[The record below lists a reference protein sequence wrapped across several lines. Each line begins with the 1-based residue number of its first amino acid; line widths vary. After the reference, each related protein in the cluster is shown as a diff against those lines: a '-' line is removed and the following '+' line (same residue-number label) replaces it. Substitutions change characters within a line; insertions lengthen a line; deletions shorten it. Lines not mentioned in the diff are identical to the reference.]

1 MMNVTKR
8 NGKKEPVNFNK
19 ISERLKKLIN
29 VNNEPL
35 QVDVMLVAQKVV
47 AGLYDG
53 VTTRELDNLAA
64 ETAAG
69 MVMIHP
75 DYDRLAARIEISSL
89 HKETSGTFSDK
100 ITRLADIRIISNN
113 YRDYVSRNRR
123 TLDDIVD
130 YARDYS
136 FDFFGIRT
144 LKRSYLL
151 KDDAKNIVER
161 PQDMWLRVASFIHGE
176 DWDRVKETY
185 RLLSHKYFTHAT
197 PTLFNAGTVRP
208 QLSSCFLLDIADDSI
223 EGIYKTLSDCAKISQ
238 SAGGIGLAIH
248 KIRSTGSY
256 ISGTNGVSNGIV
268 PMLRVFDTT
277 ARYVD
282 QGGGKRKGSI
292 AVYLEPWHAD
302 IFEFLELKKNHGKE
316 ELRAR
321 DLFYAMWIPDLFM
334 RRVEEDGEWTLFDP
348 KRASGLIDAYG
359 KDFDK
364 LYSALE
370 AEAKKSGVS
379 NDNPGNDSYGVK
391 EQFKTAKTIKARDLW
406 DRIIASQIETGTPYM
421 LYKDAANLKSNQQN
435 VGTIKSSNLCTEIL
449 EYTSP
454 DETAVCNL
462 ASLSLP
468 AYVVEGKF
476 DFDALYRVTRV
487 VTRNLDRVID
497 ITYYPIPEARTSNL
511 RHRPI
516 GIGVQGLADVFAKL
530 KIAYDSR
537 EAKELN
543 KRIFETIYKGS
554 VDESIKLAEEAG
566 PYSSY
571 EGSPASEGRL
581 QFDLWGY
588 NRAELSYDWKATFDR
603 LATYGLRNS
612 LLVAPMPT
620 ASTAQILGNN
630 EAFEPFTSN
639 IYLRRTLSGEFVV
652 VNKYLV
658 NELREIGLWSESVRQ
673 AIIASNGSVQSILS
687 IPGEIRNRYRTV
699 WEMSMKDIIDM
710 SADRGPFICQ
720 SQSLNLFITDPTPNK
735 LTSMHF
741 YAWKKGLKTG
751 QYYLR
756 TNAAVD
762 AIKFTVDKDKAN
774 EGFNKTLEKETQQ
787 ITKEIIDD
795 RISESYCS
803 LDNPDACEACSG

>member
-1 MMNVTKR
+1 MDVIKR
-8 NGKKEPVNFNK
+8 NGKKEQVNFNK
-19 ISERLKKLIN
+19 ILERLKKLIN
-29 VNNEPL
+29 VNNEKL
-35 QVDVMLVAQKVV
+35 NVDVTLVAQKVV

-53 VTTRELDNLAA
+53 VTTKELDNLAA

-75 DYDRLAARIEISSL
+75 DYDKLAARIEISNL
-89 HKETSGTFSDK
+89 HKETNGSFSDK
-100 ITRLADIRIISNN
+100 ITELNSIGIISGD
-113 YRDYVSRNRR
+113 YHLYVSRVGSS
-123 TLDDIVD
+123 LDDIVD
-130 YARDYS
+130 YARDYA

-151 KDDAKNIVER
+151 KDKKGKIVER
-161 PQDMWLRVASFIHGE
+161 PQDMWMRVASFIHG
-176 DWDRVKETY
+176 DDMDRVKETY
-185 RLLSHKYFTHAT
+185 DLLSNKYFTHAT

-208 QLSSCFLLDIADDSI
+208 QLSSCFLLDISDDSI
-223 EGIYKTLSDCAKISQ
+223 DGIYKTLSDCAKISQ

-256 ISGTNGVSNGIV
+256 IAGTNGVSNGII

-292 AVYLEPWHAD
+292 AIYLEPWHAD
-302 IFEFLELKKNHGKE
+302 IFEFLDLKKNHGKE

-348 KRASGLIDAYG
+348 KQCPKLIEAYG
-359 KDFDK
+359 TAFDL
-364 LYSALE
+364 LYRTYEDIS
-370 AEAKKSGVS
+370 KSGGQLVGEES
-379 NDNPGNDSYGVK
+379 TNGAIRG
-391 EQFKTAKTIKARDLW
+391 KTIKARDLW

-468 AYVVEGKF
+468 AYVVEGRF
-476 DFDALYRVTRV
+476 DFDNLYRVTRV

-497 ITYYPIPEARTSNL
+497 INYYPIPEARKSNL

-530 KIAYDSR
+530 KIAYDSK
-537 EAKELN
+537 EAKDLN
-543 KRIFETIYKGS
+543 KRIFECIYKGAI
-554 VDESIKLAEEAG
+554 DESIELARVLG
-566 PYSSY
+566 TYDSY
-571 EGSPASEGRL
+571 AGSPSSKGDL
-581 QFDLWGY
+581 QWKLWGLQSSD
-588 NRAELSYDWKATFDR
+588 LSYDWSSSLLK
-603 LATYGLRNS
+603 LNTYGLRNS

-639 IYLRRTLSGEFVV
+639 LYLRRTLSGEFVM

-658 NELREIGLWSESVRQ
+658 NELRELGLWSNAMRQ
-673 AIIASNGSVQSILS
+673 AIIASNGSVQAILS
-687 IPGEIRNRYRTV
+687 IPSEVRNRYRTV

-720 SQSLNLFITDPTPNK
+720 SQSLNLFVSNPTPSK

-756 TNAAVD
+756 TNSAVD
-762 AIKFTVDKDKAN
+762 AIKFTLDKEKAN
-774 EGFNKTLEKETQQ
+774 EELNKEEVFPQA
-787 ITKEIIDD
+787 
-795 RISESYCS
+795 CS
-803 LDNPDACEACSG
+803 IDNPDCEACSG